1 MRKCFLL
8 LFFATIFFSCI
19 KREHTKFSEIFIVY
33 ETEIIDGKKRD
44 YCGDIDEATNEDLYK
59 TVEITSYDYEYII
72 NETNRL
78 GSIQKDFSNDSI
90 RFNTELTA
98 YIKESKTYICIS
110 NENIIKIN
118 DNIVSSIDDSLV
130 YVLKAKS
137 GFYNFY
143 DSVDLFED
151 DKLIQ
156 KYGLPKNYKRN
167 ESSDKLLIGLVP
179 ESIKLQVK

>member
-19 KREHTKFSEIFIVY
+19 KGEHTKFSEIFIVY

-118 DNIVSSIDDSLV
+118 DNIVSSIGDSLV